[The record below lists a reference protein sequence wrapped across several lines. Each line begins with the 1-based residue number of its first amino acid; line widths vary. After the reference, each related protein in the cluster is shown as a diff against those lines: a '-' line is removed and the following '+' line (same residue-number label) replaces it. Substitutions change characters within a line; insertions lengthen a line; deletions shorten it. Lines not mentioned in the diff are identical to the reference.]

1 MTATFRQQ
9 RLQLIKRIARG
20 EADNP
25 TVAAAPTP
33 KPKLPLRRR
42 WGLTPMIPLGES
54 FRHRA
59 LPNHMF
65 TTLRSRT

>member
-1 MTATFRQQ
+1 VTETFRQQ

-20 EADNP
+20 DADSP
-25 TVAAAPTP
+25 TAAAAP

-42 WGLTPMIPLGES
+42 WGLTPMVPLGES
-54 FRHRA
+54 IRHRA